1 MKPLQNKIGGTDI
14 GKLLRNCPYFES
26 MIAAKKFGRLRI
38 SPKFQFSGKIFD
50 IKSAMQTKNITFLL
64 VLLTLIYGASC
75 ASKETNSVAHNNGD
89 STHLPPVET
98 KSPNS
103 DYKPA
108 FPEQTRIGGVKTTT
122 PYKVEKIAGSLGAP
136 FGIVTMPDGRLMV
149 TLKSGYMEIHDAD
162 GKLVKK
168 ITGFPDVLFEGQG
181 GLLDVAFDPNFG
193 SNKMIYW
200 SYAEKYQDGS
210 LTAVAKG
217 QLNEAAGKVENVS
230 VIFRATP
237 PTNST
242 LQYGS
247 RLQFDKDG
255 NLFVSVGEKSI
266 TSARVQAQDLNSYL
280 GKIVKI
286 TTDGKP
292 AAGNPFLNQTGAKP
306 EIFSYG
312 HRNPD
317 GLDINPETGEL
328 WEAEFGPR
336 GGDEINLI
344 HAGKNY
350 GWPVITYGI
359 EYSGEKVGEGIQ
371 QKAGMEQPVYYWD
384 PVISPCGIC
393 FYKGDAIP
401 EWKNNLFVAALSG
414 KHVDRLVIKDNKV
427 VGEERLLTDK
437 DQRFRDV
444 TYLNNM
450 LYAITDGGDIYR
462 ISKK

>member
-1 MKPLQNKIGGTDI
+1 MK
-14 GKLLRNCPYFES
+14 
-26 MIAAKKFGRLRI
+26 AK
-38 SPKFQFSGKIFD
+38 SIFF
-50 IKSAMQTKNITFLL
+50 FLVTLMAVYL
-64 VLLTLIYGASC
+64 VSC
-75 ASKETNSVAHNNGD
+75 ANNQAKPIANNNSD
-89 STHLPPVET
+89 TSHLPPVET

-103 DYKPA
+103 DYKAA
-108 FPEQTRIGGVKTTT
+108 FAGQTRIEGVKTTT
-122 PYKVEKIAGSLGAP
+122 PYNVEKIADGIGP
-136 FGIVTMPDGRLMV
+136 VFGIVPMPDGRLMV
-149 TLKSGYMEIHDAD
+149 TVKSGFMEIHDAN

-168 ITGFPDVLFEGQG
+168 ITGFPAVLFEGQG
-181 GLLDVAFDPNFG
+181 GLLDVAFDPNFA

-200 SYAEKYQDGS
+200 SYAEKVEPGS
-210 LTAVAKG
+210 LTALAKG
-217 QLNEAAGKVENVS
+217 KLNEDAGKVENVS

-237 PTNST
+237 ATNST

-247 RLQFDKDG
+247 RLIFDKDG

-266 TSARVQAQDLNSYL
+266 TSARVQAQQLDSYL

-292 AAGNPFLNQTGAKP
+292 APGNPFINQAGAKP
-306 EIFSYG
+306 EIYSYG

-317 GLDINPETGEL
+317 GLDINPAIGEL

-359 EYSGEKVGEGIQ
+359 EYSGDKVGAGIQ
-371 QKAGMEQPVYYWD
+371 QKEGMEQPVYYWD

-393 FYKGDAIP
+393 FYNGNAIP

-444 TYLNNM
+444 AYMNNM